1 MLNVCADCEKLE
13 AICLAKSLVIYD
25 DLCIPTILNLHMLIK
40 FVIALSSHILSYF
53 NPKKS
58 VAKPKVGIKIDTY
71 LGIQ

>member
-1 MLNVCADCEKLE
+1 M
-13 AICLAKSLVIYD
+13 YD

-71 LGIQ
+71 LGIR